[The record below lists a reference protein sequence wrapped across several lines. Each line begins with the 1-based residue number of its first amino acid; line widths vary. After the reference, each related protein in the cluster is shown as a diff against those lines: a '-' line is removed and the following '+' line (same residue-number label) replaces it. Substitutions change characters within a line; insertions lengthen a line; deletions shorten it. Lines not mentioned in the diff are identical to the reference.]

1 MIMQLHLRA
10 ATNDDRAAI
19 EQLVFGVLVEFGLK
33 PDPET
38 TDADLRDITRF
49 YTSFDVLVDDA
60 GQVVGTVGL
69 WRVTAT
75 ECELRKM
82 YLAQQVRGA
91 GSGRRL
97 LDHAL
102 ERARE
107 LGFKRVTLETA
118 SVLRDAITLYERNGF
133 RRYTPEHPV
142 ASRCDATYF
151 REL

>member
-69 WRVTAT
+69 WRVTET

-82 YLAQQVRGA
+82 YLAQQVRGT